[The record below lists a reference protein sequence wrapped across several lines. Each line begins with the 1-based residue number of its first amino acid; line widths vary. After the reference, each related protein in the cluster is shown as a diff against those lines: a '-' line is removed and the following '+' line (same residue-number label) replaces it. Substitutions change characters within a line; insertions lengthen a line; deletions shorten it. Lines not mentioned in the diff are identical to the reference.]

1 MPSLSESW
9 VWSACSFSASCSAAL
24 VAEDGVAVLNR
35 LRASETALGFVV
47 LVEVGREVG
56 RVAVVDVRVVEVEVT
71 GFVAGLAVEPPK
83 LLGRDVV
90 FRSAAVPAT
99 LDLRSKV
106 DVVGLVGA
114 RVEGV
119 PASDMRLAV
128 PEIPFFSSLELKR
141 DFSSAELLTDARER
155 WEAVVAELRGLR
167 VAVEAVVVGRVGGLL
182 SVPPL
187 VDVRD
192 EAVVVLEADV
202 VEVGRLVVG
211 VDPDKGRLV
220 VPVLVVE
227 EAVLVGDD
235 GLTFSLESSLSLLA
249 SGLVTGSSLP
259 DMTEDSTGVAG
270 GGTFSVSVSVAGGG
284 AMGSSVEAMVF

>member
-1 MPSLSESW
+1 M
-9 VWSACSFSASCSAAL
+9 V
-24 VAEDGVAVLNR
+24 VVGV
-35 LRASETALGFVV
+35 
-47 LVEVGREVG
+47 
-56 RVAVVDVRVVEVEVT
+56 RVAEVEVA

-83 LLGRDVV
+83 LLGRGVV
-90 FRSAAVPAT
+90 FRSAVVPAT
-99 LDLRSKV
+99 LDRRSKV

-119 PASDMRLAV
+119 PTSDMRLAV

-187 VDVRD
+187 VDVRE

-235 GLTFSLESSLSLLA
+235 GLTFSLESSLSLTA
-249 SGLVTGSSLP
+249 SGLVAGSSLP

-284 AMGSSVEAMVF
+284 ATGSSVEAMVF

>member
-1 MPSLSESW
+1 M
-9 VWSACSFSASCSAAL
+9 
-24 VAEDGVAVLNR
+24 
-35 LRASETALGFVV
+35 
-47 LVEVGREVG
+47 
-56 RVAVVDVRVVEVEVT
+56 AVVDVRVAEVEVA
-71 GFVAGLAVEPPK
+71 GFVTGLAVEPPK
-83 LLGRDVV
+83 LLGRDAV
-90 FRSAAVPAT
+90 FRSAVVPAT

-167 VAVEAVVVGRVGGLL
+167 VAVEVVAGRVGGLL

-187 VDVRD
+187 VDVRE

-211 VDPDKGRLV
+211 VDPDKGLLV

-235 GLTFSLESSLSLLA
+235 GLTFSLESSLSLPA

-259 DMTEDSTGVAG
+259 DITEDSTGVA

-284 AMGSSVEAMVF
+284 ATGSSVEAMVF